1 MSTGI
6 ILLNFGEPEDPTPEA
21 VVAYLERIFRT
32 NMSLEGNLPP
42 ERVRARVRQLAE
54 ERAPGLIEE
63 LESIGGSPLNRQAL
77 AQAEVLEAE
86 LARRGHDV
94 RCYVAYQFAEPL
106 IADVVRRAREDGVTR
121 VIGFPVYPLAG
132 PSTTVAALDDLR
144 RAVDEARWDVELRE
158 VGGWHRHPAFT
169 AMWADAAR
177 RTADAAGI
185 DLRDPRV
192 RLVFSVHGTPMKYIE
207 AGSRYVE
214 YAEEACAA
222 VAEALGV
229 AMYEIGYQNHT
240 NRPVA
245 WTQPDIEAV
254 IERVDADHV
263 VVVPIAFM
271 REQSETLAELDHELR
286 EEAESRGL
294 GFHRVPVPHDDPRL
308 AGLLADV
315 VAPLLEGPADR
326 VGVGAADAAGDEAR
340 GGAPGV
346 AACECR
352 PGACCMAG
360 AVPVG

>member
-77 AQAEVLEAE
+77 AQADVLEAE

-144 RAVDEARWDVELRE
+144 RTVDEARWTSSCARSAAGTGTRRSRRCGRTRRVVPRT
-158 VGGWHRHPAFT
+158 RPAST
-169 AMWADAAR
+169 CATRASGSSSPCTAR
-177 RTADAAGI
+177 R
-185 DLRDPRV
+185 
-192 RLVFSVHGTPMKYIE
+192 
-207 AGSRYVE
+207 
-214 YAEEACAA
+214 
-222 VAEALGV
+222 
-229 AMYEIGYQNHT
+229 
-240 NRPVA
+240 
-245 WTQPDIEAV
+245 
-254 IERVDADHV
+254 
-263 VVVPIAFM
+263 
-271 REQSETLAELDHELR
+271 
-286 EEAESRGL
+286 
-294 GFHRVPVPHDDPRL
+294 
-308 AGLLADV
+308 
-315 VAPLLEGPADR
+315 
-326 VGVGAADAAGDEAR
+326 
-340 GGAPGV
+340 
-346 AACECR
+346 
-352 PGACCMAG
+352 
-360 AVPVG
+360 